1 MVNGLPNIQRE
12 FKAAVEAGLRQQYG
26 NIMGAVLAEV
36 GAYYEHTKLDPKR
49 IRDIVDNDAGAV
61 VSAIVAN
68 RVDAPLML
76 MIRSQMIGSAL
87 LEDREAVV
95 RWATEGLHRSK
106 RVGGPW
112 TETESEWKWVLE
124 DPARFIL
131 YARQLKLFMNQ
142 Y

>member
-12 FKAAVEAGLRQQYG
+12 FQSALEAGLRQQYG
-26 NIMGAVLAEV
+26 SAMGAVLAEV
-36 GAYYEHTKLDPKR
+36 ANYHGRTKLDPKR
-49 IRDIVDNDAGAV
+49 IREVVDNDAGAV

-68 RVDAPLML
+68 RVDAPLMM

-112 TETESEWKWVLE
+112 AETDAEWKWVLE
-124 DPARFIL
+124 DPTRFIL
-131 YARQLKLFMNQ
+131 YARQLKLFLNM

>member
-1 MVNGLPNIQRE
+1 MVYGLPNIQRE
-12 FKAAVEAGLRQQYG
+12 LQSALAAGLREQYG
-26 NIMGAVLAEV
+26 NVVGAVLAEV
-36 GAYYEHTKLDPKR
+36 AAYHDHTKLDPKR
-49 IRDIVDNDAGAV
+49 IRELVDTDAGAV

-76 MIRSQMIGSAL
+76 LIRGQMIGSAL
-87 LEDREAVV
+87 LEDREAVI

-112 TETESEWKWVLE
+112 TETDAEWNWVLE
-124 DPARFIL
+124 DPARFIM
-131 YARQLKLFMNQ
+131 YARQLKLFLNM